1 MNRGLFI
8 VGTDT
13 DVGKTYQAVRLAE
26 ALRSRNLRVG
36 CYKPVASGAPVE
48 AEGSDASLLAKA
60 CGVERNM
67 LNRVCPQAFSTPL
80 AAPVSASL
88 EGKHVD
94 EDLLINGAK
103 WWQTHCEILLIE
115 GAGGLM
121 SPVSQ
126 RLTVIDLAQRLGFP
140 LLLVVANRLG
150 CVSHTL
156 LAAEAIN
163 RRNLQLAAIVLN
175 GWDTGPARFG
185 IERTGPEQEQ
195 LERTNFSLIQQFL
208 PTVPIVRNACE
219 LAGKYDEWES
229 TFSPDLT

>member
-26 ALRSRNLRVG
+26 ALRNRNLRVG
-36 CYKPVASGAPVE
+36 CYKPVASGAPIE

-80 AAPVSASL
+80 AAPVAARL
-88 EGKHVD
+88 EGKQVD
-94 EDLLINGAK
+94 EDLLVNGAN
-103 WWQTHCEILLIE
+103 WWQTNCELLLVE

-121 SPVSQ
+121 SPVSPS
-126 RLTVIDLAQRLGFP
+126 LTVIDLAERLGFP

-156 LAAEAIN
+156 LAAEAIQ
-163 RRNLQLAAIVLN
+163 RRNLRLAAIVLN
-175 GWDTGPARFG
+175 SWLPKNTGS
-185 IERTGPEQEQ
+185 EQEL
-195 LERTNFSLIQQFL
+195 LEQTNFSLIQQFV
-208 PTVPIVRNACE
+208 PAIPIVGNADE
-219 LAGKYDEWES
+219 LAGKYEDWKDNS
-229 TFSPDLT
+229 

>member
-60 CGVERNM
+60 CGVERNL

-80 AAPVSASL
+80 AAPVAASL
-88 EGKHVD
+88 EGKQVD
-94 EDLLINGAK
+94 EDLLINGAN
-103 WWQTHCEILLIE
+103 WWQANCELLLIE

-121 SPVSQ
+121 SPVSP

-156 LAAEAIN
+156 LAAEAIQ
-163 RRNLQLAAIVLN
+163 RRNLRLAAIVLN
-175 GWDTGPARFG
+175 TWHTGLACNIPKS
-185 IERTGPEQEQ
+185 TGSEQEL
-195 LERTNFSLIQQFL
+195 LEQTNFSLIQQFV
-208 PTVPIVRNACE
+208 PAIPIVGNADE
-219 LAGKYDEWES
+219 LAGKYEDWKDNS
-229 TFSPDLT
+229 